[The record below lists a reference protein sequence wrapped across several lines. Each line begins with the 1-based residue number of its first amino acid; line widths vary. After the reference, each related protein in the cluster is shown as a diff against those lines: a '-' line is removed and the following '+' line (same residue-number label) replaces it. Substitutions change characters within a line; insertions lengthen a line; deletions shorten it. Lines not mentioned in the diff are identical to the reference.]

1 MTSPKISADK
11 TTDSNAATPKHQQG
25 GAGGND
31 TSTDT
36 SPSSVDGAGGGSGVQ
51 AVVSATV
58 QSIRERGFYGC
69 FSWLKVFRFA
79 NLMIKQGC

>member
-11 TTDSNAATPKHQQG
+11 SSDSNANTPKHQPQSGPSGNEAPAVETSNAEG
-25 GAGGND
+25 G
-31 TSTDT
+31 
-36 SPSSVDGAGGGSGVQ
+36 PGVQ
-51 AVVSATV
+51 AVVAATV

-69 FSWLKVFRFA
+69 FSLLKVFRFA

>member
-11 TTDSNAATPKHQQG
+11 SAESNANTPKHQAQSVATANEATAVETSNVEG
-25 GAGGND
+25 GPG
-31 TSTDT
+31 
-36 SPSSVDGAGGGSGVQ
+36 SSVQ
-51 AVVSATV
+51 AAVAATV

-69 FSWLKVFRFA
+69 FTWLKVFRFA

>member
-11 TTDSNAATPKHQQG
+11 TTDSNANTPKHQPSSTG
-25 GAGGND
+25 PDGGSTEAPADGSGAGG
-31 TSTDT
+31 S
-36 SPSSVDGAGGGSGVQ
+36 AAVQ
-51 AVVSATV
+51 AVVAATV

>member
-11 TTDSNAATPKHQQG
+11 TTDSNATTPKHQP
-25 GAGGND
+25 GGNGAD
-31 TSTDT
+31 GSSEAPTDG
-36 SPSSVDGAGGGSGVQ
+36 SAAGGSGVQ
-51 AVVSATV
+51 AVVAATV

>member
-11 TTDSNAATPKHQQG
+11 TTDSNAATPKHQGQQG
-25 GAGGND
+25 QSNEASADPPADGA
-31 TSTDT
+31 
-36 SPSSVDGAGGGSGVQ
+36 AGGGAAVQ
-51 AVVSATV
+51 AVVAATV